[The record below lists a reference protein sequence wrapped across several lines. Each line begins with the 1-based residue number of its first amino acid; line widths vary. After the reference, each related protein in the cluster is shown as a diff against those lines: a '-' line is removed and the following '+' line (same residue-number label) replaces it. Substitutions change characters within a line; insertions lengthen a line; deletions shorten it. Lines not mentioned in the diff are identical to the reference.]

1 MIYKN
6 YISGKNLS
14 GLNIYVSIFLLAVI
28 TTVGQEFFSYYF
40 FSFFM
45 FFVNYDVDLLT
56 G

>member
-14 GLNIYVSIFLLAVI
+14 GLDIYISIFLLAVI
-28 TTVGQEFFSYYF
+28 TTVGQGFFSYF

-45 FFVNYDVDLLT
+45 FFVNYDGGLLT